1 MACGVA
7 VKRPHEYDVFLSPEV
22 GGKRPRTNAHCSP
35 FRPTFGTVAAS
46 LPSPSTSANSL
57 SPQRNSP
64 NDASRPVGPFAAVNG
79 AKLSSEQL
87 ESYLRAEVSYL
98 KRRKLIPRRRGDEAP
113 SGYRAPGSPNQ
124 SSDSDEDTS
133 SSVLAGTASKPVN
146 SHADLYDRAQF
157 SLKQVQL
164 ICERLLKE
172 QEMRLR
178 YEYET
183 VLNQRLEEQH
193 EQYVRFTQDQIE
205 RRFDNSDDIS
215 YLS

>member
-57 SPQRNSP
+57 SPQRNTGDSKQP
-64 NDASRPVGPFAAVNG
+64 AGPFSSVTG

-87 ESYLRAEVSYL
+87 ETYLRAEVSYL
-98 KRRKLIPRRRGDEAP
+98 KRRKLIPRRRGDQP
-113 SGYRAPGSPNQ
+113 SSGYRAPGSPNQ
-124 SSDSDEDTS
+124 SSDSDEDNG
-133 SSVLAGTASKPVN
+133 SSVLTNTASKPVN
-146 SHADLYDRAQF
+146 AHADLYDRAQF

-193 EQYVRFTQDQIE
+193 DQYVRFTQDQIE